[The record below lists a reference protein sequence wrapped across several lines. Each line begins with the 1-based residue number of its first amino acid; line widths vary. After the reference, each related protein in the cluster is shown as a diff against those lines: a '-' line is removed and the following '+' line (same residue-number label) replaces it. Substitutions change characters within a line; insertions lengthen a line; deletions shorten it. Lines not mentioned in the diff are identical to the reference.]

1 MGRIY
6 FYQNSNN
13 GEIMKH
19 LWGMKFFVI
28 GWIVVFFV
36 FPNFDQTKDLSLV
49 YNLIIFTIISS
60 FDWLEKV
67 WKEKRNKEGEE

>member
-1 MGRIY
+1 
-6 FYQNSNN
+6 
-13 GEIMKH
+13 MKH

-36 FPNFDQTKDLSLV
+36 FPNFHQTKDLSLV
-49 YNLIIFTIISS
+49 YKLIIFTIITS

>member
-1 MGRIY
+1 
-6 FYQNSNN
+6 
-13 GEIMKH
+13 MKH

-67 WKEKRNKEGEE
+67 WKEKRNKEGEV

>member
-1 MGRIY
+1 
-6 FYQNSNN
+6 
-13 GEIMKH
+13 MKH

-49 YNLIIFTIISS
+49 YKLIIFTIITS